1 MLLMNWKKW
10 VYGCITVI
18 CFASCRSIKNAGA
31 KDNSATSGAKSGRKG
46 KDVRFIDGIAVTPVN
61 AVTSKHS
68 TGPGTDSKKKN
79 ERYTPP
85 DNYSLTDFNIEKAD
99 WLQLKY
105 AIVLDASIEKLTNLN
120 LLKTIDHWWGTR
132 YSMGG
137 NTENGIDCSAFTLA
151 VMRDVYNVALPRTAQ
166 EQYDHSDRVEMDEL
180 KEGDLVFFH
189 TSGRRISHVGI
200 YLLNNKFVHAAT
212 SGGVMVS
219 DLNDRYWQPRYRG
232 AGRVI
237 STNK

>member
-1 MLLMNWKKW
+1 MLLMTWKKW
-10 VYGCITVI
+10 LYGCITVL
-18 CFASCRSIKNAGA
+18 CFASCKSIKNAGA
-31 KDNSATSGAKSGRKG
+31 KDNSAAAGTRSGKKG
-46 KDVRFIDGIAVTPVN
+46 KDVRFIDGIAVTPGST
-61 AVTSKHS
+61 VTSKHS
-68 TGPGTDSKKKN
+68 SGPAASAKRKE
-79 ERYTPP
+79 EREAHM
-85 DNYSLTDFNIEKAD
+85 NYPLTDFNIEKAD

-105 AIVLDASIEKLTNLN
+105 AIVLDASIEKLTNLD

-132 YSMGG
+132 YSLGG
-137 NTENGIDCSAFTLA
+137 DSENGIDCSAFTVV
-151 VMRDVYNVALPRTAQ
+151 VMRDVFNVALPRTAQ
-166 EQYDHSDRVEMDEL
+166 EQYDNSERVELENL

-219 DLNDRYWQPRYRG
+219 DLNDKYWQPRYRG

-237 STNK
+237 K